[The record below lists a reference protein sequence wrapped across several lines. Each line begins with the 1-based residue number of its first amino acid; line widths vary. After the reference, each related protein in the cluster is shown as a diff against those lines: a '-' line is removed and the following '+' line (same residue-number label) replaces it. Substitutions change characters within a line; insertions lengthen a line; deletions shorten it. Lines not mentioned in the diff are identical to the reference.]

1 MGARR
6 LVVVLVHLIGFSWLI
21 TKNALP
27 SFALTIGKRGC
38 QTECGNVSI
47 PFPFGIGSTNNKC
60 FLDDWFEI
68 VCDNSTSSPTA
79 YLKRTNLQ
87 VLNISLKDYSYY
99 SSSPGVI
106 QVKNP
111 ITLWNCTDKETRES
125 LNLTG
130 SPFVF
135 SASENMF
142 TAVSCGARALMSSSS
157 LDDVEISAG
166 CKSKCLQNKQG
177 YMNCWKGVNC
187 CQTTI
192 PSYVIQTFSTT
203 FETET
208 QKTCIYAFVAD
219 QEWFIS
225 MFNHTNTSAALH
237 NMDYVPVT
245 LEWKLNNYS
254 KNQIFGTNLSV
265 FKLEDLLRSKSILC
279 RGDYS
284 ISSENLTAALSVQG
298 CYCNDGFEGNQYLLE
313 GCQDINECQIY
324 PHACDGGGTCV
335 NTIGWYKCRKSK
347 VKIVLIGFG
356 SGVGA
361 LFLLIGAWF
370 LYKFIKKRKAIKR
383 RKQFFKR
390 NGGLLLQQQI
400 SSEEVNFEAKTK
412 LFSSKVLQKATD
424 NFNLDRIL
432 GQGGQGTV
440 YKGMLADGKI
450 VAVKKSKVVD
460 EDKLIEFIN
469 EVIILSQINHRNVV
483 KLLGC
488 CLETEVPLLVY
499 EFIPNGTLSEY
510 IHDQNEEFLF
520 TWEMRLRIAAEIAGA
535 LSYLHSAASFPI
547 YHRDIKSSNILLDE
561 KLRAKVADFGTSKSV
576 AIDQTHVTT
585 MVHGTFGYLD
595 PEYFQT
601 SQFTDKSDVY
611 SFGVVIVELLTGQKP
626 ICLKRLEEGR
636 SLATYFLMCMEENR
650 LFDIIDP
657 QIVGGK
663 KEEMLEVANL
673 AKRCLYLNGRYRPTM
688 KEVAMELEAIQ
699 KSIKTVAHRKSN
711 EEVEYERTEITEPWD
726 VSTTIGPN
734 SSTSIDV
741 ASSLDESPLLSK

>member
-6 LVVVLVHLIGFSWLI
+6 LVVVLVHLVGFSWLI

-47 PFPFGIGSTNNKC
+47 PFPFGIGSTNNC

-87 VLNISLKDYSYY
+87 VLDISLNYHY

-106 QVKNP
+106 QFRNP
-111 ITLWNCTDKETRES
+111 ITFWNCTHKETREA

-130 SPFVF
+130 SPFLF

-142 TAVSCGARALMSSSS
+142 TAVSCNVRALMSSSS
-157 LDDVEISAG
+157 LDEVEVSAG
-166 CKSKCLQNKQG
+166 CKSKCSTTNHLLK
-177 YMNCWKGVNC
+177 NCLDGVNC

-192 PSYVIQTFSTT
+192 PSYGIKTFSTT
-203 FETET
+203 FQHETD
-208 QKTCIYAFVAD
+208 KTCKYAFVVD

-225 MFNHTNTSAALH
+225 KFNNTKLDSFRD
-237 NMDYVPVT
+237 MDYVPAT
-245 LEWKLNNYS
+245 LEWSLNRYS
-254 KNQIFGTNLSV
+254 KHQIYGTNLSA
-265 FKLEDLLRSKSILC
+265 LQLTRLLLNNSIRCL
-279 RGDYS
+279 GDSS
-284 ISSENLTAALSVQG
+284 ISSVNQTAALSVQG
-298 CYCNDGFEGNQYLLE
+298 CYCKDGFEGNPYLLD

-324 PHACDGGGTCV
+324 PHACHMHGAGTCV
-335 NTIGWYKCRKSK
+335 NTIGSYKCRKSK
-347 VKIVLIGFG
+347 VKTGLIGFG
-356 SGVGA
+356 SGLGA
-361 LFLLIGAWF
+361 LFPLIGSWY
-370 LYKFIKKRKAIKR
+370 LYNFINETKAIKR

-400 SSEEVNFEAKTK
+400 SSEEVNFEAKTE
-412 LFSSKVLQKATD
+412 LLNSKDLQKVTD
-424 NFNLDRIL
+424 NFNRDRVL

-450 VAVKKSKVVD
+450 VAVKKSKIVD
-460 EDKLIEFIN
+460 EEKLTEFIN
-469 EVIILSQINHRNVV
+469 DVNILSQINHRNVV

-488 CLETEVPLLVY
+488 CLETEVPHLVY

-510 IHDQNEEFLF
+510 IHDQNEEFHL
-520 TWEMRLRIAAEIAGA
+520 TWEMRLRIATEIAGA
-535 LSYLHSAASFPI
+535 LSYLHSATPIPI

-561 KLRAKVADFGTSKSV
+561 KFRAKLADFGTSKSV
-576 AIDQTHVTT
+576 AIDQTHVAT
-585 MVHGTFGYLD
+585 MVDGTFGYLD

-601 SQFTDKSDVY
+601 SQYTDKSDVY

-626 ICLKRLEEGR
+626 TCLKRSKEGR
-636 SLATYFLMCMEENR
+636 SLATYFIMCMEENR

-657 QIVGGK
+657 QILKEGK
-663 KEEMLEVANL
+663 NEQMLEVANL
-673 AKRCLYLNGRYRPTM
+673 AKRCLNLNGRYRPTM
-688 KEVAMELEAIQ
+688 KEVATELEAIQ
-699 KSIKTVAHRKSN
+699 KSIKTVSDQQN
-711 EEVEYERTEITEPWD
+711 FEEVESLRTEIAEAWN
-726 VSTTIGPN
+726 VSNTIGSNP
-734 SSTSIDV
+734 STSIDI
-741 ASSLDESPLLSK
+741 ASLFD